1 MSEFD
6 PSENTPTEPEEPRG
20 LRKQIEEQAAKA
32 REAEARAAAAE
43 RELAFAKAGLP
54 LDDPK
59 MTYFVKG
66 YDGDLSPDAIKA
78 AAESAGFL
86 TAPAPE
92 VPADELAQHQQAAN
106 LAGTGEPAGGWNGPI
121 DQNPQYRAEIFQAR
135 SPEEAMAVMAKF
147 GSPILTDFD

>member
-6 PSENTPTEPEEPRG
+6 SEIDDDQPEEPRG

-54 LDDPK
+54 LSDPK

-78 AAESAGFL
+78 AAEAAGFL
-86 TAPAPE
+86 TPAAPE
-92 VPADELAQHQQAAN
+92 VPAEELQQHQQVAN
-106 LAGTGEPAGGWNGPI
+106 LAASGTPTSTWNGPLHE
-121 DQNPQYRAEIFQAR
+121 NPQYKQEMYAAR
-135 SPEEAMAVMAKF
+135 SPEEAMAVMAKY
-147 GSPILTDFD
+147 GSPVITDLD

>member
-6 PSENTPTEPEEPRG
+6 PTENPPTEEEPRG
-20 LRKQIEEQAAKA
+20 LRKQIEEQASKA

-59 MTYFVKG
+59 MGYFVKG
-66 YDGDLSPDAIKA
+66 YEGDLTPEAIKA

-86 TAPAPE
+86 SPPAPE
-92 VPADELAQHQQAAN
+92 IPAEELAQHQQAAN
-106 LAGTGEPAGGWNGPI
+106 LAGTGQPAGGWTGAVH
-121 DQNPQYRAEIFQAR
+121 DNPQYRAEIFQAR
-135 SPEEAMAVMAKF
+135 SPEEAMAVMAKY
-147 GSPILTDFD
+147 GSPILEEFD